1 MPSTVINEGVLKRG
15 IMSSDKMEIEQL
27 ISYGCNVHE
36 IQLMRRL
43 NFFTR
48 NNKRMQ
54 YYQDFYMYEQFEI

>member
-1 MPSTVINEGVLKRG
+1 
-15 IMSSDKMEIEQL
+15 MSSDKMEIEQL